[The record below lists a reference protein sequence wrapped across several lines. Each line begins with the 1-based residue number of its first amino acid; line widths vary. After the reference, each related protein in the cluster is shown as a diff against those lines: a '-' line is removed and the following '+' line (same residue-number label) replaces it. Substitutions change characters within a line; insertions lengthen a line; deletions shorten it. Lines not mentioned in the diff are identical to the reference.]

1 MSFSAIDLTKLRVP
15 SVVEKLDFEEI
26 RMRLVER
33 FAARCKEF
41 DLDFYSFVESDP
53 PSAMMRCAPC
63 SLPMPRMLISI
74 TSRPM

>member
-33 FAARCKEF
+33 FAARCKE
-41 DLDFYSFVESDP
+41 